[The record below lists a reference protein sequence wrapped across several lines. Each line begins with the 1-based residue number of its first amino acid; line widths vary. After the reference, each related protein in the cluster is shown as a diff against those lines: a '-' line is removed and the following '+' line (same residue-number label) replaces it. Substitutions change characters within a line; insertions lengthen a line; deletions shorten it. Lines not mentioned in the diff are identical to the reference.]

1 MGLGYQDIKPV
12 LDPVVQELAKLYGE
26 RLSKIALY
34 GSYARGEAS
43 EESDVDLLVLLEKS
57 EGTYAELDRI
67 CDITSQALD
76 AGVLISSFPLAVGRF
91 GELQKTFRQ
100 NIEEDMQVLWPH

>member
-43 EESDVDLLVLLEKS
+43 EESDVDLIILIRGPVDTLKELRSITQITHPALHAGLDIRNLPVS
-57 EGTYAELDRI
+57 ENKYPYL
-67 CDITSQALD
+67 
-76 AGVLISSFPLAVGRF
+76 
-91 GELQKTFRQ
+91 KTAFIQ
-100 NIEEDMQVLWPH
+100 NIEREMQVLWP